1 VNFVLLEPADFIG
14 ETRVRINGRRFEHIR
29 GILGST
35 EGSELRVGVLND
47 RTGKGRIE
55 KIDDESMEM
64 TVRLDSDPP
73 PPLPLRLVLALPRPK
88 VLNRTI
94 AAAASMGIREID
106 LINSW
111 RVEKSYWSSPRMM
124 ESNLHLQCKLG
135 LEQAGDTM
143 LPSIRV
149 HRLFA
154 PFVLGELREIVKDF
168 REGHALVAH
177 PGAGIPAPRNVTDPV
192 VLAIG
197 PEGGFISRE
206 VETFLEIGFT
216 AVNLGPRILRV
227 ETAIA
232 CLVGRLF

>member
-1 VNFVLLEPADFIG
+1 VNFILLEQEDFIG
-14 ETRVRINGRRFEHIR
+14 QSRVRITGRRFEHIR
-29 GILGST
+29 GILGSV

-47 RTGKGRIE
+47 RIGKGRIE
-55 KIDDESMEM
+55 RIENDSIEM
-64 TVRLDSDPP
+64 NVTLDSDPP
-73 PPLPLRLVLALPRPK
+73 PPLPLRLILALPRPK

-111 RVEKSYWSSPRMM
+111 RVEKSYWSSPRMT
-124 ESNLHLQCKLG
+124 ESNLRLQSILG
-135 LEQAGDTM
+135 LEQAGDTV
-143 LPSIRV
+143 LPSIRM

-154 PFVLGELREIVKDF
+154 PFVRGELREIVKDNK
-168 REGHALVAH
+168 GHALLAH
-177 PGAGIPAPRNVTDPV
+177 PGARIPAPRDLTESVI
-192 VLAIG
+192 LAIG
-197 PEGGFISRE
+197 PEGGFIARE